1 MNQLTTQTKLL
12 QKAVL
17 VVEGKFLILKR
28 SPQSQTRPNQWD
40 LPGGNS
46 EWPKPVNDVQNGH
59 IGDLIR
65 EIEEE
70 TGVLVSTDKITQPIY
85 FGTYFEGRK
94 QLYTIIVGW
103 QVNLPAKPLVKIS
116 DEHTEYTWI
125 KAEDFDQFE
134 FGFAG
139 SPDGFIRQMV
149 FSASNL

>member
-1 MNQLTTQTKLL
+1 MNQLTNQTKLL

-17 VVEGKFLILKR
+17 IVGGEFLILKR

-46 EWPKPVNDVQNGH
+46 EWPKTANDVQDGH

-70 TGVLVSTDKITQPIY
+70 TGVLVSPDKITQPVY
-85 FGTYFEGRK
+85 FGTYFEGFK
-94 QLYTIIVGW
+94 QLYTVIVGW
-103 QVNLPAKPLVKIS
+103 QIELPAKPAVKIS
-116 DEHTEYTWI
+116 SEHTEYQWI
-125 KAEDFDQFE
+125 EPTKFDNFD

-139 SPDGFIRQMV
+139 SSDGFIRRIV
-149 FSASNL
+149 FNAFKL